1 MIMTAHR
8 TCFVVLCIVCL
19 SGCIRPNM
27 RYTETGSMSACATL
41 QNGVLPLYHEVK
53 IIRPA
58 DDSAPRLC
66 LRLPDGRIIGRAS
79 LTCDGLRQVGF
90 EESHRD
96 YRSQY
101 YDKKLGK
108 TFDVSHELGGHGVT
122 FVFVGDELV
131 ELRLFT
137 SERSAIGIGR
147 EDTKTFYTFPLTQ
160 ADLERL
166 FGHPDRISDGVYW

>member
-1 MIMTAHR
+1 
-8 TCFVVLCIVCL
+8 
-19 SGCIRPNM
+19 M
-27 RYTETGSMSACATL
+27 RYTENGSMSARATL
-41 QNGVLPLYHEVK
+41 EKGVSPLYHEVK

-58 DDSAPRLC
+58 DDSAPRFC

-90 EESHRD
+90 EEIHRD
-96 YRSQY
+96 YRVGY

-108 TFDVSHELGGHGVT
+108 TVDVSHEFSGQGVT
-122 FVFVGDELV
+122 FVFVGDALV
-131 ELRLFT
+131 ELSLFT
-137 SERSAIGIGR
+137 SERSAVGIGR
-147 EDTKTFYTFPLTQ
+147 EDSEAFYTLPLTQ